1 MPLQLVI
8 TRIGSQV
15 PESEDEDDQ
24 SAGPAA
30 LTMDDVFVKAITNDL
45 ANDVLRRTIRPVDE
59 IKMYRVAHSASKQMP
74 VAGQSGIQDKRVAA
88 AAGRRLVGA
97 EYTRHLLIEEENRLS
112 FEVSRK
118 KVHQAIKQDFKRDL
132 AELSADLG
140 TLLTITEKSKG
151 DSNTANPACLD
162 RQRKSLIQASN
173 ERRKLLSAHPQRLGD
188 FTTPRPN
195 RDFGEWVLLR
205 NSMLDME
212 TVENGLF
219 NVELA
224 EEPATDSSDD
234 ESPKK
239 SGKVRRN
246 TVMAAKRFAN
256 KGLAYNML
264 DTDVTARLRAD
275 LDNLDRSLLKE
286 YQRRQR
292 SSQRSKRGL
301 PDFHMANKLG
311 SSVAAGDAVGTIHKA
326 TAPASGKDNQHHH
339 HPECITHK
347 HTQTP
352 IPTIQSANYA
362 QDAATAS
369 TMVAPIVGRPTPPT
383 TPIASSRRPQG
394 QRILHAAAISPESS
408 CDAEDCLESV
418 RGSDESCPKLHA
430 PLEERQ
436 RKFDIVASTIDEVQ
450 QHRHRKVG
458 KVVDSKIEG
467 EPEHGT
473 DASTTMYFVSPVQTV
488 AARPGAHGHLDLQR
502 PMPYRDREKR
512 VLVQASS
519 NLHSS
524 SANANEDVVCELTA
538 RGVVPPDL
546 VTAVHTIGLSSS
558 AVSTARTARIVVCED
573 MKAIKEHCQ
582 EVAARG
588 CNQVG
593 KLVALCRDLAD
604 EKVIA
609 YNSSLS
615 F

>member
-15 PESEDEDDQ
+15 SESEDEDDQ

-30 LTMDDVFVKAITNDL
+30 LTMDDVFVKAISNDL
-45 ANDVLRRTIRPVDE
+45 ANEVLRRTIRPVDE
-59 IKMYRVAHSASKQMP
+59 IKMYRVANSASKQMP

-112 FEVSRK
+112 FEVSRR

-151 DSNTANPACLD
+151 DSNTANPTCLD

-173 ERRKLLSAHPQRLGD
+173 ERRMLLSAHPQRLGD

-195 RDFGEWVLLR
+195 LDFAEWVLLR

-301 PDFHMANKLG
+301 PDFHMTNKLG

-326 TAPASGKDNQHHH
+326 TAPASGTDNQHH

-352 IPTIQSANYA
+352 IPTIQSAHYA
-362 QDAATAS
+362 QNADTAS
-369 TMVAPIVGRPTPPT
+369 TVVAPIVGRPTPPT
-383 TPIASSRRPQG
+383 TPISSSRRPQG
-394 QRILHAAAISPESS
+394 QRIIVQAAAISPESS
-408 CDAEDCLESV
+408 YDAEDFLESV

-436 RKFDIVASTIDEVQ
+436 RKFDIVASTIDEIQ
-450 QHRHRKVG
+450 QNRQKKIG

-467 EPEHGT
+467 EPAHGT

-488 AARPGAHGHLDLQR
+488 AARPGAHGHLDWQR

-512 VLVQASS
+512 VLVQANS

-546 VTAVHTIGLSSS
+546 ATAVHTIGLSSS
-558 AVSTARTARIVVCED
+558 AVNTARTARIVVCED

-609 YNSSLS
+609 YSSLS